1 MSFTFPKFGGGD
13 FAVSAWY
20 DFTASANGT
29 TVRTPTS
36 TYTTTDPYATVAAA
50 IGGVELPTSN
60 GNVMVNPAH
69 VGGIDV
75 PNANGTAVRLP
86 GKVVTT
92 SLTFAQVTAL
102 I

>member
-1 MSFTFPKFGGGD
+1 MSFTFPKYGGGD

-20 DFTASANGT
+20 DYTQGANGT
-29 TVRTPTS
+29 VIRTPTS
-36 TYTTTDPYATVAAA
+36 TYTTTDTYATVAAA
-50 IGGVELPTSN
+50 IGGAELPTAG
-60 GNVMVNPAH
+60 GNVMVNPAQ